1 MNLIKKYILV
11 LKKDHN
17 LDYYQYNTFPIR
29 FLKSQTN
36 IKEIFIIF
44 CNDGFVLLMLI
55 YQINIL
61 YKIDL
66 YFFFIFWF
74 FYYLLGLSKFLLKK
88 YKKTL

>member
-1 MNLIKKYILV
+1 MEKFFENKIILITGGTGSFGSTV
-11 LKKDHN
+11 LSR
-17 LDYYQYNTFPIR
+17 L
-29 FLKSQTN
+29 LQTN

-74 FYYLLGLSKFLLKK
+74 FYYFFGITKYLLKK
-88 YKKTL
+88 